1 MATKKTDLSDRFY
14 DLMERLFKEID
25 QEQIT
30 RDVNAL
36 RAKHRGASNRELA
49 KILTKRAALKTAGV
63 GAAVAIPTGPFA
75 LLAMAPDIFN
85 LVRAQSRLVL
95 SIAFVYGMKPNLKER
110 FREVLA
116 TLAVATGASA
126 ARRGVA
132 WYVVHRYERQAA
144 NYFVR
149 KIAAKFSARAV
160 PRMVPLV
167 SSVVG
172 GAINYGSVAAV
183 GKAATEYYEK
193 KAEM

>member
-1 MATKKTDLSDRFY
+1 MASKKKPELSERFY

-36 RAKHRGASNRELA
+36 KAKHRGASNRELA
-49 KILTKRAALKTAGV
+49 KILTRRV

-132 WYVVHRYERQAA
+132 WYVVHRYEKQAA

-160 PRMVPLV
+160 PRMVPIV
-167 SSVVG
+167 SSLVG

-193 KAEM
+193 RGAA